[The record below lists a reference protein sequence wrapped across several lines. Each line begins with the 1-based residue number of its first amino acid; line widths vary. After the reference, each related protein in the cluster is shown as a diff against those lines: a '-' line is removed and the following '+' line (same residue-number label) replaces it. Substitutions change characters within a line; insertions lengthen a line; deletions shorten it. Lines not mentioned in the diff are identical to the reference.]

1 MKTITKPDL
10 LDWRLLAMAMAMA
23 VVVALALIICL
34 ISAVEQAIH
43 DHPRPEYRLLRLCH
57 ESTSDLFLRSDG
69 VRVLK
74 PFIDSPEPDVPVAD
88 TVKNEEVCK

>member
-1 MKTITKPDL
+1 MKTITKSDL
-10 LDWRLLAMAMAMA
+10 LEWSLLTL
-23 VVVALALIICL
+23 VVVLACMLVICL

-43 DHPRPEYRLLRLCH
+43 DHPRTEYRLLRLCH

-88 TVKNEEVCK
+88 TAKNEEVCK

>member
-1 MKTITKPDL
+1 MKTITKSDL
-10 LDWRLLAMAMAMA
+10 LEWSLLAVA
-23 VVVALALIICL
+23 VVLGWALIIIVAICL
-34 ISAVEQAIH
+34 SSAGRQAIH
-43 DHPRPEYRLLRLCH
+43 DHPRTEYRLLRLCH

-88 TVKNEEVCK
+88 TVKNEDVCK

>member
-1 MKTITKPDL
+1 MKTITKSDL
-10 LDWRLLAMAMAMA
+10 LEWSLLAL
-23 VVVALALIICL
+23 VVVLACMLVIFVA
-34 ISAVEQAIH
+34 SAVEQDIH
-43 DHPRPEYRLLRLCH
+43 DHPRPEYWLLRLCH